1 MARSGHPQSGYPL
14 SRAEIGKF
22 TRHGPIQE
30 FFDYLATRDV
40 ITVFDDFKQIAYDS
54 NMWAVANGGGAA
66 VASFAVNLSS
76 NGELRGTTGTGN
88 GDTASASLIGP
99 KNWYGDAYASVEC
112 KWSPITAV
120 TETKVEIGFVDV
132 VPGSTK
138 AITNNIATPTVNTS
152 VVDAAI
158 DLYNHTS
165 TTTTNELVTIGSS
178 ITAAKTTF
186 TAPTAVAAATA
197 YTSRILLVLNQVYLW
212 RDGLKVVSHNAAATD
227 YVEGGSAMAFWAYVR
242 ASNATSKSLDLDYVR
257 ISQERV

>member
-22 TRHGPIQE
+22 TRKGPIQE
-30 FFDYLATRDV
+30 FLDYLATRDV

-54 NMWAVANGGGAA
+54 NMWAVANGGGAS
-66 VASFAVNLSS
+66 VASFAVLLGS
-76 NGELRGTTGTGN
+76 NGSLRGTTGTGN

-112 KWSPITAV
+112 KWTPITAV
-120 TETKVEIGFVDV
+120 TETRIEIGFVDV

-138 AITNNIATPTVNTS
+138 PVVNVLATPSVNTS
-152 VVDAAI
+152 VVDCAL
-158 DLYNHTS
+158 DTYDHTS
-165 TTTTNELVTIGSS
+165 TTTTNQLTTIGGS

-186 TAPTAVAAATA
+186 TAPTAIAAATA
-197 YTSRILLVLNQVYLW
+197 VTSRILLVANQAYLW
-212 RDGLKVVSHNAAATD
+212 RDGSPVVKHNTAATD
-227 YVEGGSAMAFWAYVR
+227 YIEGGNGVAFWATVR

-257 ISQERV
+257 LTQERV